1 MVVTNK
7 LNSNGG
13 TMFSLRKKKMGR
25 PPKKAGER
33 ATYKQ
38 VAVSPEAHTKLKQ
51 LADKNNKSII
61 DTVNEL
67 VGV

>member
-1 MVVTNK
+1 
-7 LNSNGG
+7 
-13 TMFSLRKKKMGR
+13 MFSLRKKKMGR

>member
-1 MVVTNK
+1 
-7 LNSNGG
+7 
-13 TMFSLRKKKMGR
+13 MFGLKKKTKKMGR
-25 PPKKAGER
+25 PTKHQGVR

-38 VAVSPEAHTKLKQ
+38 VAVTPEAHARLRQ
-51 LADKNNKSII
+51 LADSQNKSII